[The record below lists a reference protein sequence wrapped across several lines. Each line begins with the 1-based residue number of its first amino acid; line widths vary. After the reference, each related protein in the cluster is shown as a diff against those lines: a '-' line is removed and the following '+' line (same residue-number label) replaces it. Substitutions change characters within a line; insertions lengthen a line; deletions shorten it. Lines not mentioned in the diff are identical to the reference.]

1 MLYNLKYLSNAEMHL
16 TPSTHL
22 ESGSTAMGS
31 ALRSSKNYAV
41 TLKNMTSG
49 TSMTEVI
56 PTTNEV

>member
-16 TPSTHL
+16 TPATRP
-22 ESGSTAMGS
+22 ETGSTAMGS
-31 ALRSSKNYAV
+31 VLRSSKNYAV
-41 TLKNMTSG
+41 TLKNMASG